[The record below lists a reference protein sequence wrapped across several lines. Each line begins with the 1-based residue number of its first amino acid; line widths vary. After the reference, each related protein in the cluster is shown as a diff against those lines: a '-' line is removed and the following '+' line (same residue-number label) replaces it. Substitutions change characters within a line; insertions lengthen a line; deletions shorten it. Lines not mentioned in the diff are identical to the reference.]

1 MLIILFFGSDNSMES
16 KWEEKKFSRFLSE
29 NKFIEGE
36 NEILSFF
43 IYVVVVVYFLLKD
56 IK

>member
-1 MLIILFFGSDNSMES
+1 MES
-16 KWEEKKFSRFLSE
+16 KWEEKKFSKFLSE
-29 NKFIEGE
+29 SKFIEGE
-36 NEILSFF
+36 SEILSFL